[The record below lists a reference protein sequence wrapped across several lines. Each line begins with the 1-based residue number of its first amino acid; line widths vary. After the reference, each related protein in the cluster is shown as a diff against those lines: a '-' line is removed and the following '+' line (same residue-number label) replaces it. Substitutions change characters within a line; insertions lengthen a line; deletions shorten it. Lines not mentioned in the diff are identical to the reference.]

1 MTADRPAAPR
11 AALRATYRVQL
22 HAGFTID
29 DAAGIVDYLAALGV
43 SHLYCSPYLQAAPG
57 SRHGYDVVDPRRVN
71 DELGGEAALDR
82 LAAALQ
88 DHQMGQVLDV
98 VPNHMSI
105 ASARNPWWW
114 DVLENGPSSRYASYF
129 DVDWDPPE
137 ARHSN
142 EVLIPVLG
150 DHYGRVLE
158 AGDLRLALEDGLFTL
173 RYFDNLYPLDPGT
186 LREVLLPA
194 AQSSRSDDLAFLA
207 GAYERLPASAATD
220 RASAHRRYR
229 DSAVLQRLLQRLLAE
244 QPRLRAAVERAVA
257 AINENP
263 DALDQLLTRQ
273 NYRLVFWRMAGRE
286 LGYRRFFD
294 INTLIG
300 LRMEDEQVFADTHA
314 RILEW
319 VQAGRLDGLRIDHPD
334 GLLDPEEYFQRLRQ
348 AAGPQTWIV
357 IEKILEPGEALPTN
371 WPVQGTVGYDFMQ
384 RVNRLLVDPDGE
396 AGLTDTYAQFS
407 QRRVDFHALGRE
419 KKLLVLDQILG
430 SDVNR
435 LTHLLL
441 QIIARHRRYRDYTL
455 DDLRAALS
463 ELAAGLPVY
472 RTYVCARPGLAE
484 RPIRP
489 ADAAAIHQAVEA
501 AKTQRPDLD
510 PLLFD
515 FLGDLLRLR
524 RRGSLE
530 DEWVM
535 RFQQMTGPAMAKGI
549 EDTAFYNFYRLASL
563 NEVGGDPGLFALSPA
578 EFHRQMAEAGRR
590 WPASLLAT
598 STHDTKRS
606 EDLRAR
612 LNVLSEI
619 PKQWSQAVARWAALN
634 AASRSGGAPDPND
647 EYLLYQSLV
656 GAWPISLDRIEPY
669 MQKAAR
675 EAKTHTAWTSPNP
688 AYETALAQ
696 FVRGALANR
705 AFLDDL
711 ERFVGQI
718 REAGWVNSLSQAL
731 IKLTAPGVPDLYQ
744 GMELWDYS
752 LVDPDNRRPVDYDLR
767 RRLLAELDDLTGE
780 QAWARA
786 ESGLPKLWL
795 TRQALQVR
803 RAHPDWFG
811 PASPYAP
818 LETANDPHAQALA
831 YRRGKHVAVIVP
843 RFWTRRKK
851 GWADIQVR
859 LPRGRWRNLLSGE
872 DVAGGEIRLAD
883 LLARFPAA
891 LLVK

>member
-1 MTADRPAAPR
+1 MTADHSTAP
-11 AALRATYRVQL
+11 RATYRVQL
-22 HAGFTID
+22 HAGFTLD
-29 DAAGIVDYLAALGV
+29 NAAEIVDYLAGLGV

-57 SRHGYDVVDPRRVN
+57 STHGYDVVDPRQVN
-71 DELGGEAALDR
+71 EELGGEAALDR
-82 LAAALQ
+82 LDAALRAR
-88 DHQMGQVLDV
+88 QMGQVLDI

-142 EVLIPVLG
+142 EVLIPILG

-158 AGDLRLALEDGLFTL
+158 AGDLRLALEDGLFTI
-173 RYFDNLYPLDPGT
+173 RYFDNAYPLDPGT
-186 LREVLLPA
+186 LREALLPVV
-194 AQSSRSDDLAFLA
+194 QSSRSDDLAFIA
-207 GAYERLPASAATD
+207 GAYGRLPASAATD

-229 DSAVLQRLLQRLLAE
+229 DTAVLLRLFQRLLDE
-244 QPRLRAAVERAVA
+244 QPRLRAAIERAVA
-257 AINENP
+257 AINQDP
-263 DALDQLLTRQ
+263 DALDRLLERQ

-300 LRMEDEQVFADTHA
+300 LRMEDEQVFTDTHA

-319 VQAGRLDGLRIDHPD
+319 VQAGRLDGLRVDHPD
-334 GLLDPEEYFQRLRQ
+334 GLLDPEEYLQRLRQ
-348 AAGPQTWIV
+348 AVGPQTWIV
-357 IEKILEPGEALPTN
+357 IEKILEPGEALPHN
-371 WPVQGTVGYDFMQ
+371 WPVQGTVGYDFLQ
-384 RVNRLLVDPDGE
+384 RVNRLLVDPGGE
-396 AGLTDTYAQFS
+396 DALNDTYTQFTGRS
-407 QRRVDFHALGRE
+407 LDFPTLGRE
-419 KKLLVLDQILG
+419 KKLLVLDEILG

-463 ELAAGLPVY
+463 ELAADLPVY
-472 RTYVCARPGLAE
+472 RTYVCARASLAE
-484 RPIRP
+484 RPISP
-489 ADAAAIHQAVEA
+489 ADDAAIDQAVET
-501 AKTQRPDLD
+501 AKTHRPDLD
-510 PLLFD
+510 PLLLD
-515 FLGDLLRLR
+515 FLSDLLHLR
-524 RRGSLE
+524 QRGEME

-535 RFQQMTGPAMAKGI
+535 RFQQMTGPAMAKGV

-563 NEVGGDPGLFALSPA
+563 NEVGGDPGLFALDPA
-578 EFHRQMAEAGRR
+578 EFHRQMAEAGAN
-590 WPASLLAT
+590 WPESLLAT

-606 EDLRAR
+606 EDVRAR

-619 PKQWSQAVARWAALN
+619 SKPWAQAVARWAEMN
-634 AASRSGGAPDPND
+634 AACRQGDAPDPND

-656 GAWPISLDRIEPY
+656 GAWPIPLDRIGPY

-675 EAKTHTAWTSPNP
+675 EAKVHTAWTTPNP
-688 AYETALAQ
+688 VYETALEQ
-696 FVRGALANR
+696 FVSSVMGNQV
-705 AFLDDL
+705 FLDDL
-711 ERFVGQI
+711 ERFVGKI
-718 REAGWVNSLSQAL
+718 REAGWVNSLAQTL
-731 IKLTAPGVPDLYQ
+731 IKLTTPGVPDLYQ

-767 RRLLAELDDLTGE
+767 RKLLAELDGLTGE

-795 TRQALQVR
+795 TRQALHLR

-811 PASPYAP
+811 PASQYAP
-818 LETANDPHAQALA
+818 LETANDPRGQALA
-831 YRRGKHVAVIVP
+831 YQRGQHVVVVAP
-843 RFWTRRKK
+843 RFWTRRGK
-851 GWADIQVR
+851 GWNDIQVR

-872 DVAGGEIRLAD
+872 KASGGEARLAD